1 MTRLRLLLL
10 AGAALVLFG
19 AGPALAQSSVRL
31 DLPAGL
37 LQKGSTVT
45 MAPIADSSN
54 TPGLKD
60 ERRQGRV
67 RVLSAQDHDLY
78 LRAFAAGEHGDW
90 IAARGLGNQGHDAMA
105 RRIIEWRYLMDKNS
119 GATFADISAFLRANP
134 EWPSRDVLFS
144 RAEAAMDPNME
155 PHAVIAFFSGR
166 DPVSDIGK
174 VRLGEAYLATGNAT
188 KGQAL
193 VQDAWINGDFDL
205 NQEYDIIRRHG
216 DVLTPAVDRAR
227 LNHLLFKDEITAAKR
242 QMARAPADAQQTA
255 QARLALRNNPWR
267 GMDLVNALPP
277 AQQNDPGVLFDRA
290 KMLRQQ
296 NAVDSIPPLLS
307 RMPTRDMAQIDPGM
321 WWNEINA
328 AARTAIQKRSF
339 QTAHTLMHY
348 SGLSAGDQYADAQ
361 FLAGWLDLRFLRN
374 PREAHTHFLN
384 LARTVARPISKS
396 RAYYWAGRAGESAGD
411 YAQARE
417 DYRQAAQFTETF
429 YGQLSLAKLDS
440 TTTLHLRDAA
450 VETTAAQLTSYESH
464 DLTRA
469 IHVLGDLGLISLLR
483 VFATYDAE
491 THPEPH
497 HLKLLAADLA
507 NMGFTDV
514 SVRVAKTANYNGVP
528 LDAYLHPVIAVPG
541 YVGPGHAPEP
551 AFVLAIMRQETEFD
565 PAAVSSAGARGLMQL
580 LPSSAKHDAG
590 LAGFA
595 WRPND
600 LLADPSYNT
609 RLGMVELAD
618 DLSNYGG
625 SYLLTA
631 AAYNAGKGNVNKWIN
646 TYGDPRSPVVD
657 PVDWIEEIP
666 FGETRNYVQRVLENI
681 EVYRNRISGRDQPLR
696 ILTDL
701 YRPRAPDARPLPPTA
716 ARADNAPAI
725 RPVADK

>member
-1 MTRLRLLLL
+1 MTPIRALLL
-10 AGAALVLFG
+10 AGAAVVFG
-19 AGPALAQSSVRL
+19 AAPALTQPSVHM

-37 LQKGSTVT
+37 FQKGNAVT
-45 MAPIADSSN
+45 MAPIADTGSV
-54 TPGLKD
+54 PGLKD
-60 ERRQGRV
+60 ERRQGRI
-67 RVLSAQDHDLY
+67 RVLSAQDHELF
-78 LRAFAAGEHGDW
+78 LKALAAGERGDW
-90 IAARGLGNQGHDAMA
+90 IAARGLANQGHDATA
-105 RRIIEWRYLMDKNS
+105 RRIVEWRYLMDKNS
-119 GATFADISAFLRANP
+119 GAIFADISAFLRANP
-134 EWPSRDVLFS
+134 EWPSRDVLFA

-166 DPVSDIGK
+166 DPVSEIGK
-174 VRLGEAYLATGNAT
+174 VRLGEAYLATGNAV
-188 KGQAL
+188 KGRAL
-193 VQDAWINGDFDL
+193 IQDAWVHGDFDL

-216 DVLTPAVDRAR
+216 DVLTPEVDRAR
-227 LNHLLFKDEITAAKR
+227 LNRLLFKDEITAAKR
-242 QMARAPADAQQTA
+242 EMARVPADAQQTA
-255 QARLALRNNPWR
+255 QARLALRGNPWR
-267 GMDLVNALPP
+267 GMDAVNALPP
-277 AQQNDPGVLFDRA
+277 ALQNDPGVLFDRA

-307 RMPTRDMAQIDPGM
+307 RTPTRDMAQIDPGK
-321 WWNEINA
+321 WWAEINT
-328 AARTAIQKRSF
+328 AARSAIQKRSF
-339 QTAHTLMHY
+339 QTAHTLIQY
-348 SGLSAGDQYADAQ
+348 SGLSSGDEYADAQ

-384 LARTVARPISKS
+384 LAKNAGRPVSKS
-396 RAYYWAGRAGESAGD
+396 RAYYWAGRASEAAGE

-417 DYRQAAQFTETF
+417 DYRLAAQFTETF
-429 YGQLSLAKLDS
+429 YGQLALAKLDS
-440 TTTLHLRDAA
+440 TPTLHLRDTAI
-450 VETTAAQLTSYESH
+450 ESTAAELATYQSH

-469 IHVLGDLGLISLLR
+469 IHVLGDLGLVSLLR

-507 NMGFTDV
+507 SMAFPDV
-514 SVRVAKTANYNGVP
+514 AVRVAKTANYNGVP
-528 LDAYLHPVIAVPG
+528 LDAYLHPVFGVPG
-541 YVGPGHAPEP
+541 YAGPGYAPEP

-600 LLADPSYNT
+600 LLADPIYNT

-618 DLSNYGG
+618 DLSAYGG

-646 TYGDPRSPVVD
+646 IYGDPRSPVVD

-666 FGETRNYVQRVLENI
+666 FAETRNYVQRVLENI
-681 EVYRNRISGRDQPLR
+681 EVYRNRLSGRDEPLR
-696 ILTDL
+696 ILVDL
-701 YRPRAPDARPLPPTA
+701 YRPRAPDVRPLP
-716 ARADNAPAI
+716 APAP
-725 RPVADK
+725 RAENAAPLRAAANK

>member
-1 MTRLRLLLL
+1 MTRFRALLLL
-10 AGAALVLFG
+10 GAAVVFG
-19 AGPALAQSSVRL
+19 AAPAVAQPAVRL
-31 DLPAGL
+31 NLPAGVF
-37 LQKGSTVT
+37 QKGNAVR
-45 MAPIADSSN
+45 MAPIADAGSV
-54 TPGLKD
+54 PGLKD
-60 ERRQGRV
+60 ERRQGRI

-78 LRAFAAGEHGDW
+78 LKAFAAGEHGDW
-90 IAARGLGNQGHDAMA
+90 VAARGLANQGHDAMA
-105 RRIIEWRYLMDKNS
+105 RRLVEWRYLMDKNS

-134 EWPSRDVLFS
+134 EWPSRDVLYA

-155 PHAVIAFFSGR
+155 PHAVLAFFGSR

-174 VRLGEAYLATGNAT
+174 VRLGEAYLATGSAIR
-188 KGQAL
+188 GRAL
-193 VQDAWINGDFDL
+193 IQDAWIHGDFEL

-216 DVLTPAVDRAR
+216 DVLTPEVDRAR
-227 LNHLLFKDEITAAKR
+227 LNRLLFEDEITAAKR
-242 QMARAPADAQQTA
+242 EMARVTADAQRAA
-255 QARLALRNNPWR
+255 QARLALRDNPWK
-267 GMDLVNALPP
+267 GMELVNALP
-277 AQQNDPGVLFDRA
+277 ASLQNDPGVLFDRA

-296 NAVDSIPPLLS
+296 NAVQSIPTLLS
-307 RMPTRDMAQIDPGM
+307 RTPTRDLAQIDPAK
-321 WWNEINA
+321 WWSEINT

-339 QTAHTLMHY
+339 QTAHWLVQY

-384 LARTVARPISKS
+384 LARSVARPISKS
-396 RAYYWAGRAGESAGD
+396 RAYYWAGRSSEAAGE

-417 DYRQAAQFTETF
+417 DYRLAAQFSETF
-429 YGQLSLAKLDS
+429 YGQLAAAKLDS
-440 TTTLHLRDAA
+440 TPTLHLRDTAI
-450 VETTAAQLTSYESH
+450 ETTAEQLTTYQSH

-469 IHVLGDLGLISLLR
+469 IHVLGDLGLVGLLR

-491 THPEPH
+491 THPEAH

-507 NMGFTDV
+507 SMGFPDV
-514 SVRVAKTANYNGVP
+514 ALRVAKTANYNGVP
-528 LDAYLHPVIAVPG
+528 LSAYLHPVFGVPG
-541 YVGPGHAPEP
+541 YAGPGYAPEP

-565 PAAVSSAGARGLMQL
+565 PAAVSAAGARGLMQL

-600 LLADPSYNT
+600 LLADATYNT

-618 DLSNYGG
+618 DLAAYGG

-646 TYGDPRSPVVD
+646 IYGDPRSPVVD

-666 FGETRNYVQRVLENI
+666 FAETRNYVQRVLENI
-681 EVYRNRISGRDQPLR
+681 EVYRNRLSGRDEPLR
-696 ILTDL
+696 ILMDL
-701 YRPRAPDARPLPPTA
+701 YRPRAPDVRPLPAPA
-716 ARADNAPAI
+716 ARAEAAAPLRA
-725 RPVADK
+725 VADK